1 MLKIVKD
8 ISLYK
13 CKNIWE
19 LSSSPKCNQ
28 FIVLKYVNKY
38 VEDIGLS
45 RILKDHASSQLF
57 PAHGHIATPVS
68 FKYLP
73 SIRSKVTNYRQTNDE
88 NLDPDSLSCDCSSS
102 TFKDQHHN
110 HIVSGNL
117 DIIQNE
123 ELRNLLKKGL
133 NYRGQAPPNKQKAFS
148 AVKEA
153 ADNCIKKKSSLISKP
168 TSMFM
173 EWKNAILTKE
183 KQKLDTFSSFHY
195 NSVLSKPYVMEELS
209 RF

>member
-1 MLKIVKD
+1 MYLESISRLNATASVWATHLLRIVKD

-13 CKNIWE
+13 YKNIWE

-28 FIVLKYVNKY
+28 FIVVKYVNKY

-45 RILKDHASSQLF
+45 RILKDNASSQLF
-57 PAHGHIATPVS
+57 PAHGHIATPSVS

-73 SIRSKVTNYRQTNDE
+73 SIRSKVNNYRQTNDE

-110 HIVSGNL
+110 HIVSGNHG
-117 DIIQNE
+117 IIQNE

-133 NYRGQAPPNKQKAFS
+133 NYRDQAPPNKQKAFS
-148 AVKEA
+148 AAKEA
-153 ADNCIKKKSSLISKP
+153 VDNYIKKSS
-168 TSMFM
+168 
-173 EWKNAILTKE
+173 
-183 KQKLDTFSSFHY
+183 
-195 NSVLSKPYVMEELS
+195 
-209 RF
+209 

>member
-1 MLKIVKD
+1 MLRAIRSKITQLNSAKVKLVYLESISRINARASVWATHLLRIVKD

-28 FIVLKYVNKY
+28 FIVVKYVDKY

-57 PAHGHIATPVS
+57 QAHGHIATPSVS

-73 SIRSKVTNYRQTNDE
+73 SIRSEVTNYRQTNDE

-102 TFKDQHHN
+102 TFKDQHHS
-110 HIVSGNL
+110 HIVSGNFHVS
-117 DIIQNE
+117 QNE

-133 NYRGQAPPNKQKAFS
+133 NYRDQAPPNKQKAFS

-153 ADNCIKKKSSLISKP
+153 VDNYVGRTKSS
-168 TSMFM
+168 
-173 EWKNAILTKE
+173 A
-183 KQKLDTFSSFHY
+183 H
-195 NSVLSKPYVMEELS
+195 
-209 RF
+209 

>member
-1 MLKIVKD
+1 M
-8 ISLYK
+8 
-13 CKNIWE
+13 
-19 LSSSPKCNQ
+19 
-28 FIVLKYVNKY
+28 NKY

-57 PAHGHIATPVS
+57 PAHGHIATPSVS

-73 SIRSKVTNYRQTNDE
+73 SITSKVTYYRKTNDE
-88 NLDPDSLSCDCSSS
+88 NLVTDSLSGDCSSS

-123 ELRNLLKKGL
+123 ELRSLLKKGL
-133 NYRGQAPPNKQKAFS
+133 NYRDQAPPNKQKAFS

-153 ADNCIKKKSSLISKP
+153 VDNYIKKKSSLISKP
-168 TSMFM
+168 TSM
-173 EWKNAILTKE
+173 
-183 KQKLDTFSSFHY
+183 
-195 NSVLSKPYVMEELS
+195 YVYGMEECYTDKDEVKT
-209 RF
+209 